1 MMSRL
6 RRRASPA
13 VARPREGLGTLS
25 GFPSQMSSRR
35 RFLHVGCAGALAWP
49 LVGRSAALAAAPTP
63 QRLVVVFTPNGFLRD
78 QWLPR
83 GEERDFQ
90 LNATMAPLEPFRDQ
104 LIIVDGLYN
113 QAAERSR
120 GPIVERGL
128 ATLLTGRERLPN
140 AAAGP
145 SLDQAVA
152 QLPAGRLRPTLQLGV
167 KTDGRAPGQ
176 VAVSYLETGQALL
189 PEHNPQRA
197 QQGLFM
203 PNGNPRPADRATAAA
218 LAATEKNLQ
227 LVRRS
232 LSAEDSRTLDGHLA
246 GITELRTRVASTG
259 SVCATLPGPAL
270 ADSNDVQTMGRA
282 QIDVVA
288 QALACDAVRV
298 ATLVFEGAA
307 GNARF
312 FGDERGHHDL
322 ALLARTDAQARRRL
336 GMIERALME
345 QFAHLLQ
352 RLREP
357 DSTGRPLLDSTL
369 VLLCTDVTRVGSGS
383 FGPLPFLL
391 VGRAGRNIAGGRFM
405 RYSRRPHN
413 DLLLSIYN
421 LFGGGADSFG
431 TRTTGPLPGLFV

>member
-1 MMSRL
+1 MPWPGRL
-6 RRRASPA
+6 LR
-13 VARPREGLGTLS
+13 
-25 GFPSQMSSRR
+25 
-35 RFLHVGCAGALAWP
+35 
-49 LVGRSAALAAAPTP
+49 RSAALAAAPTP

-90 LNATMAPLEPFRDQ
+90 LNATMAPLEQFRDQ

-120 GPIVERGL
+120 GPVGERGL
-128 ATLLTGRERLPN
+128 ATLLTGRERLAN
-140 AAAGP
+140 RCRRSVAGSGGGAVASRAIAADAAAGGEDRRP
-145 SLDQAVA
+145 GTR
-152 QLPAGRLRPTLQLGV
+152 AGRHLATSRRGKRCCRNTTRTGPSRGCSCPTG
-167 KTDGRAPGQ
+167 T
-176 VAVSYLETGQALL
+176 
-189 PEHNPQRA
+189 
-197 QQGLFM
+197 
-203 PNGNPRPADRATAAA
+203 PRPADRATAAA

-232 LSAEDSRTLDGHLA
+232 LSAEDGRTLEGHLA
-246 GITELRTRVASTG
+246 GITELRARVASTG

-282 QIDVVA
+282 QIDVLA

-322 ALLARTDAQARRRL
+322 ALAARTDADARRRL
-336 GMIERALME
+336 GNIERALME

-369 VLLCTDVTRVGSGS
+369 VLLCTDVARVGTASY
-383 FGPLPFLL
+383 GPLPFLL
-391 VGRAGRNIAGGRFM
+391 AGRAGRNITGGRFM